1 MGHVACR
8 GYHDPVS
15 ATMTMP
21 MSSSGAAAE
30 VEGEAAEVEGE
41 TEEVEGEAAEGVEGV
56 LKPADE
62 VNGVEGDGKL
72 GKRRQL

>member
-30 VEGEAAEVEGE
+30 VEGKA
-41 TEEVEGEAAEGVEGV
+41 EEVEGEAAEGVEGV
-56 LKPADE
+56 LKPAEE
-62 VNGVEGDGKL
+62 VNGVEGDGRL

>member
-30 VEGEAAEVEGE
+30 VEGEAAEVEGK
-41 TEEVEGEAAEGVEGV
+41 AAEGVEGV
-56 LKPADE
+56 LKPAEE
-62 VNGVEGDGKL
+62 VNGVEGDGRL

>member
-15 ATMTMP
+15 AAMTMP

-30 VEGEAAEVEGE
+30 VEGKA
-41 TEEVEGEAAEGVEGV
+41 EEVEGEAAEGVEGV

-62 VNGVEGDGKL
+62 VNGVEGDGRL

>member
-21 MSSSGAAAE
+21 MSSSAE
-30 VEGEAAEVEGE
+30 AEEVEGEVKGEGEAAE
-41 TEEVEGEAAEGVEGV
+41 EVVKLAE
-56 LKPADE
+56 E
-62 VNGVEGDGKL
+62 VNGVEGDGKQ